1 MAPNTRLTQRDPVK
15 HLSDCDMDEGNHQLA
30 LPAPTAQESG
40 SRELSQAIQPASHPE
55 LTNLQAEVHHPDLNA
70 LLAGIPSTVHVENL
84 AFSVSQNTI
93 VNQGVDMKAVQAY
106 VQQADAMIAE
116 LQSLVH
122 AQFAAGTTE
131 MGKLEARVAYG
142 CQQLCVHVHTLAS

>member
-1 MAPNTRLTQRDPVK
+1 
-15 HLSDCDMDEGNHQLA
+15 
-30 LPAPTAQESG
+30 
-40 SRELSQAIQPASHPE
+40 
-55 LTNLQAEVHHPDLNA
+55 
-70 LLAGIPSTVHVENL
+70 VENL

-93 VNQGVDMKAVQAY
+93 INQGVDMKAIQAY

-122 AQFAAGTTE
+122 AQFAAGDGQSRE

-142 CQQLCVHVHTLAS
+142 CQQLCVHVHTLAQ

>member
-1 MAPNTRLTQRDPVK
+1 M
-15 HLSDCDMDEGNHQLA
+15 
-30 LPAPTAQESG
+30 
-40 SRELSQAIQPASHPE
+40 
-55 LTNLQAEVHHPDLNA
+55 
-70 LLAGIPSTVHVENL
+70 
-84 AFSVSQNTI
+84 SQNTI
-93 VNQGVDMKAVQAY
+93 INQGVDINAIQAY

-122 AQFAAGTTE
+122 AQFAKGTTK